1 MAYIKVMFYKSAL
14 SLTCALFCLSSTAL
28 AGSNT
33 NSQTNLPG
41 VTGDYRIVKPPQA
54 EPDDTAGQ
62 DKTGQFKIGNVDVRI
77 SGDVTIDV
85 GVGSTRSPRH

>member
-1 MAYIKVMFYKSAL
+1 MFYESAL
-14 SLTCALFCLSSTAL
+14 FLTGALFCLSSTAS

-33 NSQTNLPG
+33 SSHTNLPG
-41 VTGDYRIVKPPQA
+41 VTGDYRIVKPPDA
-54 EPDDTAGQ
+54 EPDDTAVQ

-85 GVGSTRSPRH
+85 GVGSIRPPNH

>member
-1 MAYIKVMFYKSAL
+1 MFYKSAL

-85 GVGSTRSPRH
+85 GVG